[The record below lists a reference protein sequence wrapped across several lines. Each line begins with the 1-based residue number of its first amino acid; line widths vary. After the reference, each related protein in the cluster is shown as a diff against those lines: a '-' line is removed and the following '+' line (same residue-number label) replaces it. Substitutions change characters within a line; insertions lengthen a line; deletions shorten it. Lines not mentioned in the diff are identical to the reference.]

1 MYVHHRN
8 ISNIIK
14 DFFLNLPFGERGR
27 FLWLAGVCAITWL
40 LWGEQNSRVFR
51 GLDRDS

>member
-14 DFFLNLPFGERGR
+14 DFFLNLPFGEGPVSM
-27 FLWLAGVCAITWL
+27 ACGGVCDYVVAM
-40 LWGEQNSRVFR
+40 G
-51 GLDRDS
+51 